1 MSHSEQEQPILRTT
15 PARMG
20 KMLAIVIGIMIVGG
34 GIFFAFWDYWTSYL
48 PAVSRAKKVE
58 TGPAAVATGKEI
70 QTTLKFIES
79 SDFRTLAFNA
89 LPGEAGHNPE
99 IHANV
104 GDKLIFDVTNAGKSF
119 HAFGITPMSEEQKQH
134 EEATEPIVEG
144 TAIGSASSP
153 LKPGQGGQVTFVPA
167 KAGTYFYI
175 CMVPGHR
182 ELGMEGKIIVE
193 EAKPAAQAAAPT
205 GNKVSF
211 SLNFLESADFK
222 TLAFNALPGEERHN
236 PDIKVKSGD
245 SVTIKVKNTGK
256 SFHAF
261 GIVTSPDDPTTVVW
275 DAKIKDSN
283 NPIRP
288 NEEGE
293 VTFIAGA
300 PGTYHYICT
309 VPGHAQLGMNGNFI
323 VE

>member
-1 MSHSEQEQPILRTT
+1 LEGICAAIETT
-15 PARMG
+15 
-20 KMLAIVIGIMIVGG
+20 
-34 GIFFAFWDYWTSYL
+34 
-48 PAVSRAKKVE
+48 
-58 TGPAAVATGKEI
+58 
-70 QTTLKFIES
+70 
-79 SDFRTLAFNA
+79 
-89 LPGEAGHNPE
+89 NPE

-119 HAFGITPMSEEQKQH
+119 HAFGITIMSEEQKQH

-153 LKPGQGGQVTFVPA
+153 LKPGQGGQVSFIPTQT
-167 KAGTYFYI
+167 GTYYYI
-175 CMVPGHR
+175 CVVPGHR

-193 EAKPAAQAAAPT
+193 EAKPAGQAAAPT

-211 SLNFLESADFK
+211 SLNFVESADFK
-222 TLAFNALPGEERHN
+222 TLAFNALPGQEGHN

-245 SVTIKVKNTGK
+245 SVTIKVKNIGK

-261 GIVTSPDDPTTVVW
+261 GIVTTPDDPTTVVW

-283 NPIRP
+283 NPLRP